1 MKTWQLFYVNKKQT
15 LHSVLE
21 GLKDKLTTTRSTF
34 IQMNV
39 YSLKNNFIAMVI
51 ALSVTKVFIENKN

>member
-1 MKTWQLFYVNKKQT
+1 M
-15 LHSVLE
+15 LE
-21 GLKDKLTTTRSTF
+21 GLKDKLTTRSTF

>member
-1 MKTWQLFYVNKKQT
+1 M
-15 LHSVLE
+15 LE

>member
-21 GLKDKLTTTRSTF
+21 GLKDKLTTRSTF